1 MYKLDRLFTFGNN
14 KLFLKI
20 SNTPIKIEKG
30 FYLAING
37 HEGYSDVAT
46 FQLFN
51 VTGYFN
57 ESNDFYP
64 AKSLYNDKPAF
75 LIYYNPVTCEIRTAL
90 SSEKLFVLYNIDETH
105 GL

>member
-1 MYKLDRLFTFGNN
+1 MFTFGNS

-37 HEGYSDVAT
+37 HEGYTNIAS

-51 VTGYFN
+51 VSGYFN
-57 ESNDFYP
+57 ESNNFYP

-75 LIYYNPVTCEIRTAL
+75 LIYYNPVTCEIKTAS

>member
-1 MYKLDRLFTFGNN
+1 M
-14 KLFLKI
+14 FLNI

-75 LIYYNPVTCEIRTAL
+75 LIYYNPVTCEIKTAS